1 MRVRQIGPL
10 TKAQVVSS
18 RKAAVQDFNH
28 KMGRA
33 KDMSEEIME
42 KVIKIFSSYLFG
54 RDIKAIHEF
63 NKYSI
68 EEKRM
73 IHRTKIV
80 ERNKFGILTDMFV
93 RSLVNDDNFRNDYV
107 ISNYITT
114 ANGQEL
120 IAMQHKRSLRK
131 HIFRFFKPN
140 QEYFTLG

>member
-10 TKAQVVSS
+10 TKAQVVCS
-18 RKAAVQDFNH
+18 RKAAVMDFNH
-28 KMGRA
+28 KMERT
-33 KDMSEEIME
+33 KDLTEEIME
-42 KVIKIFSSYLFG
+42 KLIKIFSSYIFG
-54 RDIKAIHEF
+54 RELKAIHEF

-93 RSLVNDDNFRNDYV
+93 RSLVDDENFRKDYV

-120 IAMQHKRSLRK
+120 IAMQHKKTLRK
-131 HIFRFFKPN
+131 HVFRFFKEPM
-140 QEYFTLG
+140 EYTLS